1 MRKLSLFFGNLH
13 TTPRTVGTPV
23 RGKVM
28 RRSQSR
34 LGASLVTFT
43 SLGVLGALGCASE
56 TKTAIDDS
64 VAETT
69 QPVTSFASAAS
80 SNVPSA
86 KSESGAPP
94 APIAR
99 HTLQEKGGRGH
110 RAGRISTST
119 LILEPRE
126 IPAELAGNVP
136 GKGRG
141 VAWLQRTLG
150 PSVRVVSAHWL
161 DARKDGSPRK
171 LVVSVEKTG
180 EEQIRAALD
189 YAATSPNVKAT
200 DTDPVWTLDSIPNDP
215 LYPQQW
221 SLPQVNAPQAWD
233 VVTGSPDVVVAVIDS
248 GVDFTH
254 PDLSSAIWNNPADP
268 PDGVDNDGNG
278 LVDDSHGWNFASNNN
293 DLKDLEAHGTHIAG
307 IIAATRNNATGIAG
321 VASGVKIMAI
331 QVHTLDYL
339 NASAVTRGIYY
350 AADHGAKVINLSLGG
365 PDNFWDSRN
374 AIDYALSK
382 GAIVVASAGNGS
394 DTAYNYPAI
403 YQNALA
409 VAALEQTDRRA
420 GFSNYGSWV
429 DISAPG
435 RDILST
441 VPPNLA
447 NGEYYWSGSGTSQA
461 APIVSGVAALVFSQ
475 HPTWTPQ
482 QVRNQLLSTAQ
493 SIATQN
499 PDYVGQLGAG
509 RVDANAAVGPVVSAP
524 RAYVASVQLNE
535 APGNGNQQ
543 VDPGEAARLTL
554 GVHFTTAGTFTAQL
568 TSATPGVTVTSSP
581 ITVSAEAD
589 RVGVSQFQLQVATSV
604 ARDTTANLSLRLS
617 NAAGAAYTLPVT
629 VSVAPTYAMYELP
642 YAYDQTLVPLP
653 NGKQLLVSDRADL
666 FYENPRSDEV
676 YAAVREANGSF
687 SHKTTISAMIDRNAR
702 RPQAVV
708 APNGDVHVAFFQ
720 GVAQND
726 YAAFPAYARYN
737 VASNT
742 WTTTELFTS
751 GNQLRTTGE
760 RNVSVALDSSGTVH
774 IAWVSNVNDQSGVTL
789 IRGTAGQWSTQTFVP
804 YPTAATYD
812 VQLLNTNVGLRLF
825 VRPVAEGSSR
835 REPVMMQSYNA
846 GTWSAPVS
854 TQPVNQYDQTQA
866 PFELYGNAMQFYQG
880 RGSDIVR
887 LSQLNGSVWTDSQ
900 AILNIN
906 GVNFLT
912 GFTALV
918 NPNLSFLVRSVPE
931 TFGSTRELV
940 SNERT
945 VRLAGDRRMLAANPK
960 LFRDSS
966 WKLHGFLQ
974 EQVPR
979 ALFTGF
985 YTRRAYTTYATD
997 AAVSSAALPTVPTVT
1012 GVGVTTATGS
1022 KAIDASW
1029 SSSHPQGFD
1038 SYVVAVGTT
1047 PGSDDIVRWQP
1058 TLGTSLRLD
1067 FGDQRLFANQRV
1079 YVSVKAESNGVYQSS
1094 LGVSSGI
1101 LVN

>member
-1 MRKLSLFFGNLH
+1 
-13 TTPRTVGTPV
+13 
-23 RGKVM
+23 
-28 RRSQSR
+28 
-34 LGASLVTFT
+34 LGAF
-43 SLGVLGALGCASE
+43 GCASE
-56 TKTAIDDS
+56 NKTADADS
-64 VAETT
+64 AVEQTT
-69 QPVTSFASAAS
+69 QPVTVDPSTAPADVTGDSAALE
-80 SNVPSA
+80 
-86 KSESGAPP
+86 KRFEP
-94 APIAR
+94 ATRLGP
-99 HTLQEKGGRGH
+99 QEKGKHRH

-119 LILEPRE
+119 LILEPKE
-126 IPAELAGNVP
+126 IPAELAGTVP
-136 GKGRG
+136 GKARG
-141 VAWLQRTLG
+141 IAWLQRTLG

-161 DARKDGSPRK
+161 DARKDGSPHK

-200 DTDPVWTLDSIPNDP
+200 DSDPVWTLDSIPNDP

-221 SLPQVNAPQAWD
+221 SLPQINAPQAWD
-233 VVTGSPDVVVAVIDS
+233 VATGSPDVVVAVIDS

-254 PDLSSAIWNNPADP
+254 PDLSAAIWNNPVDP

-293 DLKDLEAHGTHIAG
+293 DLKDIEAHGTHVAG

-331 QVHTLDYL
+331 QVHTLDFL

-409 VAALEQTDRRA
+409 VAALDPSDRRA
-420 GFSNYGSWV
+420 GFSNYGAWI

-447 NGEYYWSGSGTSQA
+447 SGQYYLSGSGTSQA

-475 HPTWTPQ
+475 HPAWTPQ

-493 SIATQN
+493 SIAAQN
-499 PDYVGQLGAG
+499 PDFVGQLGAG
-509 RVDANAAVGPVVSAP
+509 RVDANAAVGPVVNAP

-543 VDPGEAARLTL
+543 VDPGESARLTL
-554 GVHFTTAGTFTAQL
+554 GIHFTTAGTFTAQL
-568 TSATPGVTVTSSP
+568 TSATPGVTVTSSSF
-581 ITVSAEAD
+581 TVNAEAD
-589 RVGVSQFQLQVATSV
+589 RVGVSQFQLQLASSV
-604 ARDTTANLSLRLS
+604 ARDTSANLSLRLS
-617 NAAGAAYTLPVT
+617 NASGAAYTLPVT

-653 NGKQLLVSDRADL
+653 NGKQMLVSDRADL
-666 FYENPRSDEV
+666 FFENPRNDEV
-676 YAAVREANGSF
+676 YAAIRDANGSF
-687 SHKTTISAMIDRNAR
+687 SRKVTLSALLDRNAR

-737 VASNT
+737 AASNT
-742 WTTTELFTS
+742 WSTTELFTS
-751 GNQLRTTGE
+751 GNQLSTSGE

-774 IAWVSNVNDQSGVTL
+774 LAWVSNVNDQRGVTL
-789 IRGTAGQWSTQTFVP
+789 IRGSSGQWSSQTFVP
-804 YPTAATYD
+804 YPAAATYD
-812 VQLLNTNVGLRLF
+812 IQLLNTNVGLRLF
-825 VRPVAEGSSR
+825 VRPTAEGSSK
-835 REPVMMQSYNA
+835 REPVMMQTYDA
-846 GTWSAPVS
+846 GTWSPPVS
-854 TQPVNQYDQTQA
+854 TQPVNQYDQTQM
-866 PFELYGNAMQFYQG
+866 PFDLYGNAMQFYQG

-887 LSQLNGSVWTDSQ
+887 LSQLNGSAWTDSQ

-906 GVNFLT
+906 GVTFLT

-918 NPNLSFLVRSVPE
+918 NPNVSFLVRSVPE

-960 LFRDSS
+960 LFRDSG
-966 WKLHGFLQ
+966 WKLHGFVQ

-985 YTRRAYTTYATD
+985 FTRRAYTSYATD
-997 AAVSSAALPTVPTVT
+997 ATVSSAALPTVPTVT
-1012 GVGVTTATGS
+1012 GVGVTTSTGS

-1029 SSSHPQGFD
+1029 SASHPQGFD
-1038 SYVVAVGTT
+1038 GYVVAVGTT

-1067 FGDQRLFANQRV
+1067 FGDQRLFPNQRV
-1079 YVSVKAESNGVYQSS
+1079 YVSVKAESNAVYQST